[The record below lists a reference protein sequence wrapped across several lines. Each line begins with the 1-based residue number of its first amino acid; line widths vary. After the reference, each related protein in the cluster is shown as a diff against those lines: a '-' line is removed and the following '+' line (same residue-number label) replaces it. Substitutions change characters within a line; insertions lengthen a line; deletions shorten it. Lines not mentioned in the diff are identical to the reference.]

1 MLDYFKSQLKDTEA
15 ANGVEILMQNTINPL
30 ILAIIDAI
38 EAIIQTMHS
47 ENFQRYVVIQIHF
60 ITHHEKNIMF
70 NVVKIKVTI
79 NMYVWMVLW
88 QV

>member
-1 MLDYFKSQLKDTEA
+1 MYDDFSGPATDSQRSNAQLVNMLDYFKSQLKDTEA

-47 ENFQRYVVIQIHF
+47 ENFQRYVGI
-60 ITHHEKNIMF
+60 
-70 NVVKIKVTI
+70 
-79 NMYVWMVLW
+79 
-88 QV
+88 